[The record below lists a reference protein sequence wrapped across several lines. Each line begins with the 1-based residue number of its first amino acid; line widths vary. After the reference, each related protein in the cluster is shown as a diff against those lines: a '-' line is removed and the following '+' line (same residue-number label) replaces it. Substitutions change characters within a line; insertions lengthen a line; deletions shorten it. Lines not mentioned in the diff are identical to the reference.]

1 MSAPIQPLS
10 TPYTEE
16 LRAYHLRLAAFLGLD
31 PTVIAQLRDV
41 DRPQTDPSPIAMP
54 PGVDVT
60 WKTYDARQAAEP
72 HVGRY
77 PMPVS
82 MRGTVGEP
90 TEFVDGVHLDWSETD
105 RMRAEVGER
114 PQFPAPA
121 GGWPAAWQHL
131 AH

>member
-1 MSAPIQPLS
+1 MKPQP
-10 TPYTEE
+10 TAYTEE

-31 PTVIAQLRDV
+31 PTVVTQLQDV

-60 WKTYDARQAAEP
+60 WKTYDTRQAAAP
-72 HVGRY
+72 HSGRV

-82 MRGTVGEP
+82 GRGSYGEP
-90 TEFVDGVHLDWSETD
+90 TEFVDGVHLDWVETD

-114 PQFPAPA
+114 PVFPAPA
-121 GGWPAAWQHL
+121 GGWPAAWQHV
-131 AH
+131 AR